1 MFKYWAPEWPIYA
14 ELLSKGNAEKCIG
27 VNPSPYVQGLYSKIH
42 VSTLC
47 MGLFSDLISQSP
59 NDPEDK
65 MWLDMLIFNGKKNM
79 YNVARKAKTMSQKM
93 VNNSTIS
100 KN

>member
-14 ELLSKGNAEKCIG
+14 ELLSKGNAEKCIS
-27 VNPSPYVQGLYSKIH
+27 VEPSPYVQGLYSKIN
-42 VSTLC
+42 VSTWC

-65 MWLDMLIFNGKKNM
+65 MRLD
-79 YNVARKAKTMSQKM
+79 
-93 VNNSTIS
+93 VNFYFYFF
-100 KN
+100 